1 MYKSLLGLSVLCSAL
16 IGLSLPASASSSTP
30 NSSDISNADKA
41 FMEMSESA
49 PAPATE
55 LINNPQETNQGTS
68 QQSLEKASSETAAPM
83 PHLVVAENL
92 MVGSIRELTGK
103 AVLHKQGEVRGESA
117 SSGDILKAQDI
128 LRTKRNSQAVVQLID
143 GSTIVLQEQTS
154 LHLKGLQSLSL
165 EEGTVLFDIRK
176 RGKSKGLQVATKTAV
191 IGVKGTQFLVKDE
204 DNQVD
209 VYLNEGN
216 VEINPIEGSFKHYKA
231 VSTESFNDYS
241 QQMMEEF
248 QKEKEKM
255 HQGIEDMKREFVEY
269 LNSFDMKAGTAV
281 SISGDELTSYPMP
294 DHYND
299 LFKELEQQAEITRQ
313 KLNQQQ

>member
-1 MYKSLLGLSVLCSAL
+1 MRKTLLGLSILCSAL
-16 IGLSLPASASSSTP
+16 VGMSMSAHASSSSP
-30 NSSDISNADKA
+30 EPSDTNKAESA
-41 FMEMSESA
+41 FMEMSES
-49 PAPATE
+49 TSSSSMM
-55 LINNPQETNQGTS
+55 NRTQGAS
-68 QQSLEKASSETAAPM
+68 EQSLEKSSSETAPT

-92 MVGSIRELTGK
+92 VVGSIRELAGK
-103 AVLHKQGEVRGESA
+103 AILHQQGEVRGDPASA
-117 SSGDILKAQDI
+117 GEVLKAQDI
-128 LRTKRNSQAVVQLID
+128 LRTKRNSQAVIQLID
-143 GSTIVLQEQTS
+143 GSTVVLQEQTS

-191 IGVKGTQFLVKDE
+191 IGVKGTQFLVKDN

-216 VEINPIEGSFKHYKA
+216 VEIKPLEGSFKHYKA
-231 VSTESFNDYS
+231 ASTENFNDYS
-241 QQMMEEF
+241 QQMMDEF

-255 HQGIEDMKREFVEY
+255 RQGIENMKREFVEY
-269 LNSFDMKAGTAV
+269 LNAFDMQAGTAV

-299 LFKELEQQAEITRQ
+299 LFEELERQAEITRQ
-313 KLNQQQ
+313 QLKK